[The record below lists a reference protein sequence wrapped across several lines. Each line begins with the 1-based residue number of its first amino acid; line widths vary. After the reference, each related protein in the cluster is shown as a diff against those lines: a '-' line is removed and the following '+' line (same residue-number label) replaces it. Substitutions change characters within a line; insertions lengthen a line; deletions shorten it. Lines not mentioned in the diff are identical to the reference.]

1 RVVDAFIAA
10 PEIAPAIVAG
20 AAVHRIGGPW
30 KFRTGDDP
38 TYARREY
45 DEEAWETIPVPGDWE
60 TAGHPGYDGF
70 AWYRTRFVL
79 PAAPTTGAVF
89 LELGKVDDT
98 DETFLNGVKVGQ
110 TGELPPHYRGE
121 WQAYRRYA
129 VPSDALNWGGEN
141 VLAVRAY
148 DGGGPGGLWSVR
160 RDRPPATWIVE
171 GAPRWWT
178 V

>member
-1 RVVDAFIAA
+1 ALEEARVWTSVVAVSGGLTLFSDNLTKLPAERVALLPRTLPVAATGSGARVVDAFIAA

-60 TAGHPGYDGF
+60 TTGHPGYDGF

-129 VPSDALNWGGEN
+129 
-141 VLAVRAY
+141 
-148 DGGGPGGLWSVR
+148 
-160 RDRPPATWIVE
+160 
-171 GAPRWWT
+171 
-178 V
+178 